1 MMQTALSARIFL
13 SGPILKWPSVV
24 NYLALGT
31 TSGKR
36 GVYFSYPI
44 YEYGEE
50 SPAGIVVIK
59 GSIEQ
64 IEKELGFTS
73 DEFVL
78 VTDPYGVVFI
88 SNKQDW
94 LYHVIW
100 QISADEIDTIAASRQ
115 FGRGPWQWTGLKL
128 VDSKNAVDSSGRKY
142 LMHQSD
148 LDNFPGWKVFHLLE
162 MKLINRKAFQPLA
175 LFVRPIVLALF
186 VLVALT
192 IIMLYRKAVQEIMQR
207 HAAEEALRESDK
219 RYRSLYHNTPAM
231 LHSIDSEGRL
241 VSVSNYWS
249 EVLGYTEEEVIDR
262 KLTDFFTEES
272 RIHAEQVVFPEFF
285 RNGYCQDIP
294 YHFIKK
300 NGEKIDILLS
310 AIGERDDDDNIIR
323 TLAVSID
330 VTERNRVV
338 EALKLAKEELS
349 SYSKDLEKQV
359 SIRTREITNI
369 LKYTP
374 DVVYVKDREGK
385 YVLVNSRFEELFKV
399 TNEDVRGKTDFE
411 IFPQDVAE
419 QFRSSDRQVLDKG
432 QSCQVEEN
440 VPHDGEMHA
449 YLAVKFPVYDKAGE
463 VNGVCGISTDI
474 TAVKK
479 AQDQLRRLSGAIMA
493 SQEKERSAIAREL
506 HDELGQVLT
515 ALRMDAVWMQE
526 HLKESDP
533 EIAERALTMCSLI
546 DKTIKDARSIAI
558 RLRPGVL
565 DDLGLVDALEW
576 YMTDFENRSG
586 IACIFEH
593 GDTPELTDTIAT
605 AAYRICQEAMTNVAR
620 YSGANR
626 ISVVLET
633 KEDVLSLSVRDD
645 GKGFEI
651 AKLDES
657 EGLGIAG
664 MRERAALAGGSL
676 DVISEPGT
684 GTQVIFKVPYNNA

>member
-1 MMQTALSARIFL
+1 
-13 SGPILKWPSVV
+13 
-24 NYLALGT
+24 
-31 TSGKR
+31 
-36 GVYFSYPI
+36 
-44 YEYGEE
+44 
-50 SPAGIVVIK
+50 
-59 GSIEQ
+59 
-64 IEKELGFTS
+64 
-73 DEFVL
+73 
-78 VTDPYGVVFI
+78 
-88 SNKQDW
+88 
-94 LYHVIW
+94 
-100 QISADEIDTIAASRQ
+100 
-115 FGRGPWQWTGLKL
+115 
-128 VDSKNAVDSSGRKY
+128 
-142 LMHQSD
+142 
-148 LDNFPGWKVFHLLE
+148 
-162 MKLINRKAFQPLA
+162 
-175 LFVRPIVLALF
+175 
-186 VLVALT
+186 
-192 IIMLYRKAVQEIMQR
+192 
-207 HAAEEALRESDK
+207 
-219 RYRSLYHNTPAM
+219 
-231 LHSIDSEGRL
+231 
-241 VSVSNYWS
+241 
-249 EVLGYTEEEVIDR
+249 
-262 KLTDFFTEES
+262 
-272 RIHAEQVVFPEFF
+272 
-285 RNGYCQDIP
+285 
-294 YHFIKK
+294 
-300 NGEKIDILLS
+300 
-310 AIGERDDDDNIIR
+310 
-323 TLAVSID
+323 
-330 VTERNRVV
+330 
-338 EALKLAKEELS
+338 
-349 SYSKDLEKQV
+349 
-359 SIRTREITNI
+359 
-369 LKYTP
+369 
-374 DVVYVKDREGK
+374 
-385 YVLVNSRFEELFKV
+385 
-399 TNEDVRGKTDFE
+399 
-411 IFPQDVAE
+411 
-419 QFRSSDRQVLDKG
+419 
-432 QSCQVEEN
+432 SCQVEEN

-645 GKGFEI
+645 GKGFDIES
-651 AKLDES
+651 LDES

-664 MRERAALAGGSL
+664 MRERATLAGGSL

-684 GTQVIFKVPYNNA
+684 GTQVIFKVPYGNA